1 MPAARGEQNKKLG
14 LGRGSSGVGIVPL
27 AFPLVYLDFQLR
39 ATVHTL
45 HSDIKSLSHFLL
57 QTYPDTVN
65 HFFSVEVIMKPK

>member
-1 MPAARGEQNKKLG
+1 MPAARGG
-14 LGRGSSGVGIVPL
+14 LGRGSRGFGIVPL

-65 HFFSVEVIMKPK
+65 HFFKLKS